1 MLQNFRE
8 TGKNGDDSIVID
20 ISDFWNRYLGGSF
33 NSWKQFLMTLELLS
47 S

>member
-8 TGKNGDDSIVID
+8 AGQNEDGSIVTD
-20 ISDFWNRYLGGSF
+20 ISDFWNRYLGGSS